1 MNSNENNLDNSIESA
16 LNMSQDEI
24 ESLLNGY
31 EQGGNEQFDF
41 EGEDLA
47 SLLSELEAADDEDI
61 QEISNLLEKAETNEA
76 ADEGIEELMRTQEEV
91 GEIPE
96 YATEDLFSNED
107 AVKTPKK
114 GFIQRIIEKFKKP
127 ALKKKEDKEDKE
139 ENLSEM
145 KPNENETDAF
155 QTSEEAL
162 NGSDAIIFEL
172 EKDEMAKQEQDEL
185 DKIKN
190 KKEKKSKSKKK
201 SKKVESNS
209 EEEPE
214 TGNKKKKEKKPKEK
228 KIKEKKVKIK
238 TVDIEELEY
247 SEPVSKKKTVLIF
260 FICLMLMLAFVAI
273 IVNYSGHASRKLAEE
288 AYEQGDYLECYQM
301 LYGQHMDESQEVMF
315 HKSEFI
321 LKMDLFWNRYES
333 YHKEGNLLEGLNK
346 LIQFVVE
353 YPELKEASER
363 WNCKEVVEQTRE
375 NVLNELYEEYRL
387 DEQAAWNIANIE
399 DDIEYT
405 KELNALVEKK
415 QSGMLKYPNML
426 PEEEERLKQTG
437 GQDDSD
443 N

>member
-1 MNSNENNLDNSIESA
+1 MSSNENNLDNSIESA

-31 EQGGNEQFDF
+31 EQSNNEQFDF

-76 ADEGIEELMRTQEEV
+76 ADEGIEELMRTQEEE

-107 AVKTPKK
+107 AAKAPKK
-114 GFIQRIIEKFKKP
+114 GLIQRIIEKFKKP
-127 ALKKKEDKEDKE
+127 ASKKKENKAED
-139 ENLSEM
+139 LSETASD
-145 KPNENETDAF
+145 ENEIDDF
-155 QTSEEAL
+155 QPSEDDL

-172 EKDEMAKQEQDEL
+172 EKDEMAKQEQEEL

-214 TGNKKKKEKKPKEK
+214 AGNKKKKEKKPKEK

-238 TVDIEELEY
+238 TVDIEDLEP
-247 SEPVSKKKTVLIF
+247 SEPVSKKKTMLIF
-260 FICLMLMLAFVAI
+260 FICLMLMFAFVAI

-288 AYEQGDYLECYQM
+288 AYEQGDYLECYQI
-301 LYGQHMDESQEVMF
+301 LYGQHLDESQEVMF
-315 HKSEFI
+315 HKSELI
-321 LKMDLFWNRYES
+321 LKMELFWNRYES
-333 YHKEGNLLEGLNK
+333 YNREGNLLEGLNK
-346 LIQFVVE
+346 LVQFVFE
-353 YPELKEASER
+353 YPELREASEQ
-363 WNCKEVVEQTRE
+363 WNCKDVVEQTRE
-375 NVLNELYEEYRL
+375 NVLNELYEKYRL
-387 DEQAAWNIANIE
+387 DEQAALDIANIE

-405 KELNALVEKK
+405 KELNDLVEKRE
-415 QSGMLKYPNML
+415 SGMLKYPNML
-426 PEEEERLKQTG
+426 PEEEERLIQTG
-437 GQDDSD
+437 E
-443 N
+443 

>member
-1 MNSNENNLDNSIESA
+1 MSSNENNLDNSIESA

-31 EQGGNEQFDF
+31 EQSNNEQFDF

-76 ADEGIEELMRTQEEV
+76 ADEGIEELMRTQEEE

-107 AVKTPKK
+107 AAKAPKK
-114 GFIQRIIEKFKKP
+114 GLIQRIIEKFKKS
-127 ALKKKEDKEDKE
+127 ASKKKENKAED
-139 ENLSEM
+139 LSETASD
-145 KPNENETDAF
+145 ENELNDF
-155 QTSEEAL
+155 QPSEDDL

-172 EKDEMAKQEQDEL
+172 EKDEMAKQEQEEL

-214 TGNKKKKEKKPKEK
+214 AGNKKKKEKKPKEK

-238 TVDIEELEY
+238 TVDIEDLEP
-247 SEPVSKKKTVLIF
+247 SEPVSKKKTMLIF
-260 FICLMLMLAFVAI
+260 FICLMLMFAFVAI

-288 AYEQGDYLECYQM
+288 AYEQGDYLECYQI
-301 LYGQHMDESQEVMF
+301 LYGQHLDESQEVMF
-315 HKSEFI
+315 HKSELI
-321 LKMDLFWNRYES
+321 LKMELFWNRYES
-333 YHKEGNLLEGLNK
+333 YDREGNLLEGLNK
-346 LIQFVVE
+346 LVQFVFE
-353 YPELKEASER
+353 YPELREASER
-363 WNCKEVVEQTRE
+363 WNCKDVVEQTRE
-375 NVLNELYEEYRL
+375 NVLNELYEKYRL
-387 DEQAAWNIANIE
+387 DEQAALDIANIE

-405 KELNALVEKK
+405 KELNNLVEKRE
-415 QSGMLKYPNML
+415 SGMLKYPNML
-426 PEEEERLKQTG
+426 PEEEERLIQTG
-437 GQDDSD
+437 E
-443 N
+443 